1 MYKHKNA
8 LNSIVTGIKQK
19 ANIVPLKKKKK
30 GKVKE
35 TFSYSERRRGAHL
48 LYRSE
53 PARHDECQ
61 CTGNWT
67 MVSQRVR
74 YLPQTQ
80 GPLLINNPSVEWTE
94 ATVHEWLAQEYDA
107 NFNSRESKP
116 GLSSESLTLNRLR
129 YQRCAETNK

>member
-19 ANIVPLKKKKK
+19 ADIVPLKKKKK
-30 GKVKE
+30 GKVME
-35 TFSYSERRRGAHL
+35 PFSYSERRRGAHP

-67 MVSQRVR
+67 RVSQRVR

-80 GPLLINNPSVEWTE
+80 GQLLIHNPS
-94 ATVHEWLAQEYDA
+94 
-107 NFNSRESKP
+107 
-116 GLSSESLTLNRLR
+116 
-129 YQRCAETNK
+129 AE